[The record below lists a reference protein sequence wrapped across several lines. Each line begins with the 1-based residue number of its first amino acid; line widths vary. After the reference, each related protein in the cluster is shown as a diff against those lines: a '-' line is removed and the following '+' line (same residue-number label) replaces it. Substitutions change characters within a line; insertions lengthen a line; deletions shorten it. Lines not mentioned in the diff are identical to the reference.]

1 MITFRLAP
9 AALAALMLTTPLA
22 APQAADLVV
31 GDADLPAAATVT
43 VAAPPIAGAVTVPVA
58 APPVQVVYVY
68 PTSPSTFVPFAGLPS
83 FLFQPGAPLP
93 EIGTYVVHAVPV
105 PAVASYPLV
114 IAAGDIDCDQLPG
127 PVQVLPPDTFDLD
140 KDGDGIG
147 CEPEDR

>member
-1 MITFRLAP
+1 MTSIRLAS
-9 AALAALMLTTPLA
+9 AALAALLLATPLA
-22 APQAADLVV
+22 AQET
-31 GDADLPAAATVT
+31 GSITVQPI
-43 VAAPPIAGAVTVPVA
+43 PPIAAPLPVTAP

-68 PTSPSTFVPFAGLPS
+68 PTSPSTFVPMAGLPS

-114 IAAGDIDCDQLPG
+114 VAAGDIDCAQLPG